1 VDLNRIIMKLG
12 LIPHPEGGHY
22 RETYRASHND
32 GDRGVVSSI
41 YYLLGKGEIS
51 LWHRVDAVEIWNFH
65 AGDILYLEVSENGF
79 DIITYN
85 LGFDANAQPQA
96 IVPAGAWQRAWSKGD
111 WTLVGCTVAPA
122 FEFDGFELAP
132 SGWSPSHNNP

>member
-1 VDLNRIIMKLG
+1 MDVNRIIMELG

-22 RETYRASHND
+22 RETYRASCDD

-41 YYLLGKGEIS
+41 YYLLRKGEIS
-51 LWHRVDAVEIWNFH
+51 RWHRVDAVEIWNYH
-65 AGDILYLEVSENGF
+65 TGDTLHLEISENGF
-79 DIITYN
+79 DVMTCN
-85 LGFDANAQPQA
+85 LGIDADAHPQA

-122 FEFDGFELAP
+122 FEFGGFELAP
-132 SGWSPSHNNP
+132 SGWSPSQGNL